1 MRSSNQGQTLPP
13 LMYTPLPQPDVF
25 HRDQSEE
32 DLESALAEFDRLS
45 SWKPT
50 QPGELNECR

>member
-1 MRSSNQGQTLPP
+1 MRNPSNGQQLPP
-13 LMYTPLPQPDVF
+13 LRWNALPEPDVV

-50 QPGELNECR
+50 QPGEMG